1 VKLAFLGVAGAVAAL
16 VPPSF
21 QAPGYPLDLSGS
33 GSRVAVVTSECAVRV
48 GSFGRPAATVRPPA
62 PCRDPE
68 ASVATDG
75 VWLGRNAIVVQTID
89 SPSPHGDTYGIW
101 TGPLPRGPLHRVG
114 SEWGWTD
121 SDVPGGYGCAWSV
134 ASGGGVIAMAKTP
147 NALAVV
153 HGNDTKPVCP
163 AGPTTTIRLIGT
175 SPSSFAVPGSW
186 SVLATDGKRVA
197 LERLD
202 ANADP
207 TGELG
212 LFAPSGKRLSTPR
225 VAAATIKASFRA
237 WLTPD
242 GIVVATR
249 SGVVT
254 PRWSVREGGDVTVGY
269 GRVLYLK
276 GRTLHVRRIRGG
288 PDRPLATL
296 PSSEALIAAGSFGVA
311 IATGSDTTS
320 VYRIPWRTIDRVLPR

>member
-1 VKLAFLGVAGAVAAL
+1 MKLAVLALAGAVAAL
-16 VPPSF
+16 APPSF
-21 QAPGYPLDLSGS
+21 HAPGYPLDLSGS
-33 GSRVAVVTSECAVRV
+33 GSRVAVVTSECSVRV
-48 GSFGRPAATVRPPA
+48 GRFGRPPATVRPPA

-101 TGPLPRGPLHRVG
+101 AGPLPRGPLHQVG
-114 SEWGWTD
+114 SDWGWTD

-147 NALAVV
+147 NALAVE
-153 HGNDTKPVCP
+153 HGNDAKPVCP

-175 SPSSFAVPGSW
+175 SPSSFSIPGSW

-197 LERLD
+197 LVRLD
-202 ANADP
+202 ANAHL

-212 LFAPSGKRLSTPR
+212 LFTSNGKRLATPT
-225 VAAATIKASFRA
+225 VAAATIKTAFRA

-249 SGVVT
+249 TGVVT

-296 PSSEALIAAGSFGVA
+296 PSSESLIAAGSFGVA
-311 IATGSDTTS
+311 IATGSETTS
-320 VYRIPWRTIDRVLPR
+320 VYRIPWRTIDRVLPP

>member
-1 VKLAFLGVAGAVAAL
+1 VKLAVLALAGAVAAL
-16 VPPSF
+16 APPSF
-21 QAPGYPLDLSGS
+21 YAPGYPLDLSGS
-33 GSRVAVVTSECAVRV
+33 GSRVAVVTSDCAVRV
-48 GSFGRPAATVRPPA
+48 ASFGHPAATVRAPA

-101 TGPLPRGPLHRVG
+101 AGPLPRGPLQRVG
-114 SEWGWTD
+114 GDWGWTD

-134 ASGGGVIAMAKTP
+134 ASGGGVVAMAKTP
-147 NALAVV
+147 NALAVLN
-153 HGNDTKPVCP
+153 GNDTKPVCP
-163 AGPTTTIRLIGT
+163 AGPTTQIRLLGT
-175 SPSSFAVPGSW
+175 SPSSFAVRGSW
-186 SVLATDGKRVA
+186 SALATDGKRIA

-202 ANADP
+202 ANAVP
-207 TGELG
+207 TGELR
-212 LFAPSGKRLSTPR
+212 LFASSGKRLATPR
-225 VAAATIKASFRA
+225 VAAPTIKAAFRA
-237 WLTPD
+237 WLTPE
-242 GIVVATR
+242 GIVFATR

-254 PRWSVREGGDVTVGY
+254 PRWSVRERGDVTVGY

-288 PDRPLATL
+288 PNRTVATL

>member
-1 VKLAFLGVAGAVAAL
+1 MKLAVLAVAAAVVAL
-16 VPPSF
+16 PPPSF
-21 QAPGYPLDLSGS
+21 RASGYPLDLSGS
-33 GSRVAVVTSECAVRV
+33 GSRVAVVTSSCAVRV
-48 GSFGRPAATVRPPA
+48 ASFSRPPTAVRAPA

-68 ASVATDG
+68 ASVGTDG
-75 VWLGRNAIVVQTID
+75 VWLGRSAIVVQTID
-89 SPSPHGDTYGIW
+89 APSPHGETFAIW
-101 TGPLPRGPLHRVG
+101 AGSLPRGPLHPVG
-114 SEWGWTD
+114 AEWGWTD

-134 ASGGGVIAMAKTP
+134 ASGGGAIAMAKTP

-163 AGPTTTIRLIGT
+163 AGPMTQNRLLGAT
-175 SPSSFAVPGSW
+175 PSSFTVPGSW

-212 LFAPSGKRLSTPR
+212 LFSLSGKRLATPA
-225 VAAATIKASFRA
+225 VTAATVKAAYQA
-237 WLTPD
+237 WLTPE

-249 SGVVT
+249 RGVVS
-254 PRWSVREGGDVTVGY
+254 PRWTVRAGGDVTVGY
-269 GRVLYLK
+269 GRVLYVK
-276 GRTLHVRRIRGG
+276 GRTMHVRRIRGG
-288 PDRPLATL
+288 PDRQLLRL

-311 IATGSDTTS
+311 VATGSDTTT
-320 VYRIPWRTIDRVLPR
+320 VYRLPWRTIDRTLPR